1 MLYLTMLQSL
11 LTFLVQLPA
20 FVQMSDPRLSAMATD
35 KYDFLVVGGGTSG
48 LVIANRLS
56 EDPNARILVLE
67 AGEDHLSDP
76 NVLVPGLSLALQGT
90 ATDWNFSTTPQVRAT
105 NMIGNEVL
113 TQHEGE
119 SQGPH
124 HCTASGKSYRWLE
137 RHQPAS
143 AYSTV
148 QNRYRYLGEFWK

>member
-20 FVQMSDPRLSAMATD
+20 FVSMSDPTLSTMATD
-35 KYDFLVVGGGTSG
+35 GYDFLVVGGGTSG

-76 NVLVPGLSLALQGT
+76 NFLVPGLSLALQGT
-90 ATDWNFSTTPQVRAT
+90 AADWNFSTTPQVRAT
-105 NMIGNEVL
+105 IVIG
-113 TQHEGE
+113 
-119 SQGPH
+119 
-124 HCTASGKSYRWLE
+124 K
-137 RHQPAS
+137 
-143 AYSTV
+143 
-148 QNRYRYLGEFWK
+148 